1 MQGFVQIVLFASAVT
16 AANIPLQDTARTS
29 ILRGVLRGLLIN
41 SSGRN
46 GGGGRADARQNID
59 FNEGFGGGGGIPGL
73 GGFGLGGDV
82 EACIGMT
89 KYFLLIANLLY
100 SNL

>member
-1 MQGFVQIVLFASAVT
+1 MQGFVQIVLFASSVT

-41 SSGRN
+41 SSGN
-46 GGGGRADARQNID
+46 GGGGRAVARQNID

-82 EACIGMT
+82 EACIGRKKIFFINSKAT
-89 KYFLLIANLLY
+89 Q
-100 SNL
+100 